1 MKVTQAQKVLDYI
14 RQTKG
19 WIPAYRLVK
28 VDLLGKWIGTN
39 GDRIAR
45 QLFEDG
51 KVLRQDGQALS
62 GQMDAFNKPIEHKYT
77 YYSRPKPK
85 DIEEYRVNGNLIAK
99 KIIW

>member
-1 MKVTQAQKVLDYI
+1 MKITQSQKVLDYI

-19 WIPAYRLVK
+19 YIPSYRLVK
-28 VDLLGKWIGTN
+28 VELLGKWIGTN

-51 KVLRQDGQALS
+51 LILRNDGKTLS
-62 GQMDAFNKPIEHKYT
+62 GQIDAYDKPIESKYT

-85 DIEEYRVNGNLIAK
+85 DIIEYSVDGNLVAK